1 MNRPIDKQ
9 QGLSLIELMIA
20 IVISSLLMAG
30 TIQIFVNNKQ
40 TYRVQEALSRLQEN
54 GRFAMQFLTR
64 DIRMADFWGC
74 AGSASKVTNRVQ
86 SADGGITVPPIDM
99 GTGGV
104 NGTDNTGL
112 NGSDSITL
120 QGAYG
125 SGLSIAS
132 HNVNA
137 ASFSLNTVNHGLVD
151 GDLVLATDC
160 NKADQFMITNAN
172 SGSTVTIVG
181 NTGVAHNNLENSGKP
196 ALQYPEGD
204 ILKVFNYGYTI
215 KAGASGEPALFR
227 RINSTDQELV
237 EGIENMQIKYGE
249 DTDSDGTANIYRD
262 SGAVANMENVVSI
275 RITLTARTLEDNVS
289 LSGGRITRA
298 FSSTI
303 TIRNRVS

>member
-196 ALQYPEGD
+196 ALLYPEGD

>member
-132 HNVNA
+132 HNVND